1 VGLLTIGQSPRSD
14 VTNDLAKMLPQDI
27 EIFEAG
33 ALDDL
38 SLEEIIGK
46 LAPKQGET
54 LYVTRLRSGLEVK
67 ISKERI
73 IDLMQ
78 KKIELLD
85 SRGVD
90 IIGIL
95 CSGEFPEFRAR
106 VPILYPD
113 KILKGMVSGIKYS
126 GESAVLVPAGEQIGY
141 GRDKWAPYLGDP
153 IVIHISPYT
162 SKPEDFIEVGRELS
176 KRDVRLVIMD
186 CIGYTLEQKKIL
198 KQIVPLARVITSR
211 GALARAIAELI

>member
-1 VGLLTIGQSPRSD
+1 
-14 VTNDLAKMLPQDI
+14 MLPQDI

-95 CSGEFPEFRAR
+95 CSGEFP
-106 VPILYPD
+106 
-113 KILKGMVSGIKYS
+113 
-126 GESAVLVPAGEQIGY
+126 
-141 GRDKWAPYLGDP
+141 
-153 IVIHISPYT
+153 
-162 SKPEDFIEVGRELS
+162 
-176 KRDVRLVIMD
+176 
-186 CIGYTLEQKKIL
+186 
-198 KQIVPLARVITSR
+198 
-211 GALARAIAELI
+211 